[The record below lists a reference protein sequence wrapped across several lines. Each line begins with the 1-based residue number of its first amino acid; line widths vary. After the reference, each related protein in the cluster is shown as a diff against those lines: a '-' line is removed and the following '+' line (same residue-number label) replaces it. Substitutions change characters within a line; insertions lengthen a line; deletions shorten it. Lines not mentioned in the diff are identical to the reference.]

1 MELSFLLMQ
10 QICQLF
16 IMIFLGFMLVKTK
29 TLSTQDS
36 KVISKVILFVVSP
49 CAILTSFMIFLGSNY
64 KI

>member
-49 CAILTSFMIFLGSNY
+49 CAILTSFMI
-64 KI
+64 